1 MKIRK
6 SIMTTSTYKV
16 EMSQAEAR
24 LLRDLLSLTGGDPY
38 TTRRDIADDM
48 IEALNAVGLHWA
60 DGPTD
65 TLGRITFK

>member
-1 MKIRK
+1 
-6 SIMTTSTYKV
+6 
-16 EMSQAEAR
+16 MSHDEAR